1 MATITDEGAA
11 DATRLSSMRHLRAFA
26 PSREPICVIILGLDP
41 GLGTT
46 GWGVIRADGNRLSHI
61 ANGQIKTDPSMALPR
76 RLTALYNALIDVI
89 RTERPDGA
97 AVEEVLGNTNAQST
111 LKLGQARG
119 VVLLA
124 AAGAGLHIGE
134 YHPSTVKKGVVGT
147 GGADKK
153 QIQAMMAVLLPG
165 AKLAGP
171 DAADAL
177 AVAITHAHH
186 VASAA
191 ALSRRTGIG
200 A

>member
-1 MATITDEGAA
+1 M
-11 DATRLSSMRHLRAFA
+11 
-26 PSREPICVIILGLDP
+26 IILGLDP

-46 GWGVIRADGNRLSHI
+46 GWGVIRAEGNRLSHVG
-61 ANGQIKTDPSMALPR
+61 NGQIRTDPSMPLPR
-76 RLTALYNALIDVI
+76 RLANLYAALIDVI
-89 RTERPDGA
+89 RAERPDEA

-124 AAGAGLHIGE
+124 ASGAGLTIGE
-134 YHPSTVKKGVVGT
+134 YHPSTVKKAVVGT
-147 GGADKK
+147 GGAEKR

-165 AKLAGP
+165 TKLAGP

-177 AVAITHAHH
+177 AVAICHAHH
-186 VASAA
+186 VASAQGMM
-191 ALSRRTGIG
+191 RRARAG

>member
-1 MATITDEGAA
+1 M
-11 DATRLSSMRHLRAFA
+11 
-26 PSREPICVIILGLDP
+26 IILGLDP

-46 GWGVIRADGNRLSHI
+46 GWGVIRAEGNRLSHVG
-61 ANGQIKTDPSMALPR
+61 NGQIRTDPSMPLPR
-76 RLTALYNALIDVI
+76 RLANLYSALIDVI
-89 RTERPDGA
+89 RAERPDEA

-124 AAGAGLHIGE
+124 ASGAGLTIGE
-134 YHPSTVKKGVVGT
+134 YHPSTVKKAVVGT
-147 GGADKK
+147 GGAEKR

-177 AVAITHAHH
+177 AVAICHAHH
-186 VASAA
+186 VASAQGMM
-191 ALSRRTGIG
+191 RRARAG
-200 A
+200 ARA